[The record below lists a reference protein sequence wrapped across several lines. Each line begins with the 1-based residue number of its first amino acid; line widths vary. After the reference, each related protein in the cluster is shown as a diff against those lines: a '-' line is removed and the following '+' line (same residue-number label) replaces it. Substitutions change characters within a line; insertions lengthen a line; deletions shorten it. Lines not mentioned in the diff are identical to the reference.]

1 MVDRGDGDIW
11 YVANGSSRIGF
22 QGITSG
28 VAGET
33 SIPTANSGP
42 YGIATAPDLNLYYT
56 ESAVD
61 KIGRITNLFTA
72 QSEISLT
79 SGTVPEQ
86 IVRGPD
92 GNLWFAENGTSK
104 IGRLSSNSFSV
115 TGEFP
120 TLTPNAAPTG
130 MAVGLDGA
138 IWFTENGLDR
148 IGRITTGGTVSEFAS
163 PVTGL
168 GLRGIAVARDGSLW
182 FCEPGAGLNPGRIG
196 KLVY

>member
-1 MVDRGDGDIW
+1 MWFTESAPGNKVAIITPAGVVTESSPQLPISNPAQIIGASDGNLWFTELSTNKIARLTTTGAFLEFSTLFAPPPSDNPFGLVDRGDGDIW

-61 KIGRITNLFTA
+61 KIGRIHDLFTA
-72 QSEISLT
+72 QLEISLT

-104 IGRLSSNSFSV
+104 IGRLPRTRS
-115 TGEFP
+115 
-120 TLTPNAAPTG
+120 
-130 MAVGLDGA
+130 
-138 IWFTENGLDR
+138 R
-148 IGRITTGGTVSEFAS
+148 
-163 PVTGL
+163 
-168 GLRGIAVARDGSLW
+168 
-182 FCEPGAGLNPGRIG
+182 
-196 KLVY
+196 

>member
-1 MVDRGDGDIW
+1 MVCRERHEQDR
-11 YVANGSSRIGF
+11 AS
-22 QGITSG
+22 
-28 VAGET
+28 
-33 SIPTANSGP
+33 
-42 YGIATAPDLNLYYT
+42 
-56 ESAVD
+56 
-61 KIGRITNLFTA
+61 
-72 QSEISLT
+72 
-79 SGTVPEQ
+79 
-86 IVRGPD
+86 
-92 GNLWFAENGTSK
+92 
-104 IGRLSSNSFSV
+104 SSNSFSV

>member
-1 MVDRGDGDIW
+1 MEAR
-11 YVANGSSRIGF
+11 
-22 QGITSG
+22 G

-56 ESAVD
+56 ESSVD
-61 KIGRITNLFTA
+61 KIGRIANLFNA
-72 QSEISLT
+72 QSEITLT
-79 SGTVPEQ
+79 PGTVPEG

-92 GNLWFAENGTSK
+92 GNLWFAENGPSK
-104 IGRLSSNSFSV
+104 IGRLSPSSFSV

-120 TLTPNAAPTG
+120 TLTPNAEPTA
-130 MAVGLDGA
+130 MVVGLDGA
-138 IWFTENGLDR
+138 LWFTENGLDR
-148 IGRITTGGTVSEFAS
+148 IGSITTGGTVTEFAS

-168 GLRGIAVARDGSLW
+168 GLNGIAVARDGSLW
-182 FCEPGAGLNPGRIG
+182 FCEPGTGLNPGRIG